1 MKGSQISFSNTDCH
15 DDLPE
20 TKNFEHSSN
29 TVMCHE
35 KAWHI
40 ANATWDLCL
49 PNNNNIWCI
58 NTLIVVW
65 LFYTILKHKSLH
77 THARARK
84 RTHVR
89 THTHTHT
96 HNTSVWFVLTFNKII
111 ISFWPFLS
119 NVFINFRLPTYR
131 PLMSETTWTLQRHGD
146 RAEFILSD
154 SKWTQNRTVRKLF
167 VPIANGIPCYL
178 GFFL

>member
-1 MKGSQISFSNTDCH
+1 M
-15 DDLPE
+15 
-20 TKNFEHSSN
+20 
-29 TVMCHE
+29 
-35 KAWHI
+35 
-40 ANATWDLCL
+40 
-49 PNNNNIWCI
+49 
-58 NTLIVVW
+58 
-65 LFYTILKHKSLH
+65 Y
-77 THARARK
+77 AR
-84 RTHVR
+84 
-89 THTHTHT
+89 THTHT

-154 SKWTQNRTVRKLF
+154 SKWTQNRTVRYLF

-178 GFFL
+178 GFSVIVHFKNNIHWNRYWCYFKTFNVNINNYYHLNALLTQFPIWTMKWTSYLHYARWLAWNYC